1 MVISINIPDGTE
13 RILAEQAAMRGQS
26 VESYAAELIRKG
38 VIGSRTFAEIL
49 APFRDQVASSEIAD
63 AELDDLFEAT
73 RNDVHS
79 AKQGQK

>member
-13 RILAEQAAMRGQS
+13 RILAEHAAMRGQS

-38 VIGSRTFAEIL
+38 VIGGRTFAEIL
-49 APFRDQVASSEIAD
+49 APFREQIVSSEIHD
-63 AELDDLFEAT
+63 AELDNLFEAA
-73 RNDVHS
+73 RNDVHD